1 MMNKEHTDVNEQLG
15 FTQIVADEKGGLKTL
30 YISGQTGSTGDLKAQ
45 SVEAFT
51 SLKTRLEA
59 AGAAPSDLVKFTIYV
74 VDYSPDKARDA
85 FSGMAVLGLD
95 PKLPPAATLI
105 GVQSLFM
112 PELQIEVEAVAV
124 VDTE

>member
-1 MMNKEHTDVNEQLG
+1 MKREHVDVNEQLG
-15 FTQIVADEKGGLKTL
+15 FTQIVSVEKGGLKTL
-30 YISGQTGSTGDLKAQ
+30 YISGQTGSSSDLKSQ
-45 SVEAFT
+45 SIEAFT
-51 SLKTRLEA
+51 SLKGLLET

-85 FSGMAVLGLD
+85 FAGMATLGID
-95 PKLPPAATLI
+95 PKTPPAATLI
-105 GVQSLFM
+105 GVQGLFM